1 MLGTMDTD
9 RTSSARRAPSGSS
22 RQRGI
27 SPLLRSVG
35 AGAGR
40 TDHLRVSN
48 AERQAVA
55 DRLAEHFSDGR
66 LSQDEF
72 DERAKQ
78 AVHATTRGDLR
89 GLFDDLPEPG
99 MPGVTLPGEE
109 GGADLDRRDGWWYG
123 AGWRA
128 AAFAL
133 VIVICLAAAEAAV
146 HATVPWLWAL
156 FVAIAL
162 LILTIRSARPGTG
175 RHS

>member
-1 MLGTMDTD
+1 MDTD
-9 RTSSARRAPSGSS
+9 RTSSARRGVPS
-22 RQRGI
+22 
-27 SPLLRSVG
+27 LLRST
-35 AGAGR
+35 GR

-78 AVHATTRGDLR
+78 AVHARTRGDLR

-99 MPGVTLPGEE
+99 MPGVALPGED
-109 GGADLDRRDGWWYG
+109 ADPAPPDGWWYG
-123 AGWRA
+123 PGWRA

-133 VIVICLAAAEAAV
+133 VLVVCLAAAEAVV

-156 FVAIAL
+156 FVGIVL
-162 LILTIRSARPGTG
+162 LALTIRSARPGTG
-175 RHS
+175 RHG

>member
-9 RTSSARRAPSGSS
+9 RTRAARRSVPS
-22 RQRGI
+22 
-27 SPLLRSVG
+27 LLR
-35 AGAGR
+35 ATGR

-55 DRLAEHFSDGR
+55 DRLADHFSEGR

-78 AVHATTRGDLR
+78 AVNAKTRGDLR

-99 MPGVTLPGEE
+99 MPGVALPGDEAGPPE
-109 GGADLDRRDGWWYG
+109 RNGWWYG
-123 AGWRA
+123 NGYRA

-133 VIVICLAAAEAAV
+133 VVVICWAAAEAVV
-146 HATVPWLWAL
+146 HATVPWLWAG

-162 LILTIRSARPGTG
+162 LVITIRSGRSGTG
-175 RHS
+175 HHGV